1 MAVAGDNQ
9 EDDSTTVEPSTNR
22 PESAVERLLLRAEG
36 AAALCSTSVRTWRI
50 WGTSGKIPRPIY
62 IGRIPFWR
70 YDELKAWVAA
80 GCPDRA
86 AWDAMRE

>member
-1 MAVAGDNQ
+1 MD
-9 EDDSTTVEPSTNR
+9 R
-22 PESAVERLLLRAEG
+22 PECAAETAGTSAARTSTLPLLLRTAG
-36 AAALCSTSVRTWRI
+36 AAALCSTSARTWRM
-50 WGTSGKIPRPIY
+50 WGTIGRIPRPIY

-86 AWDAMRE
+86 TWDAIRE